1 MAGRA
6 ALLAVAVLLA
16 AGLAAPAAHAGQST
30 CLGLPGVWCGDFGAG
45 FAGWDGFDG
54 NAQARG
60 RYFAI
65 GTAPREVPVGTS
77 YFSARVDAGAT
88 PPDGVGQ
95 RSVVY
100 LYPDPDPTRA
110 KTQAFEGSEQWYH
123 TSIQFPWAFRSSPG
137 TSWNWVAE
145 WHNWPNSVCCAN
157 VALTVDTTRA
167 RGRRHGRGLPRAA
180 LSLRVMGGGDRRHPV
195 DVYGGDAARDPRVR
209 TRWFVGDGVLDRGH
223 WYDVLLH
230 VRWSRHASAGLVE
243 WWLDGR
249 QVMSARMPTLYWYRD
264 NREGDSLITTGPG
277 QAYWMLGYYRPR
289 WRGGRLD
296 RRVATVMH
304 AGPRRGP
311 TRESVG
317 Y

>member
-1 MAGRA
+1 MLGRVA
-6 ALLAVAVLLA
+6 VVAVLAFLA
-16 AGLAAPAAHAGQST
+16 GPPAARADQ
-30 CLGLPGVWCGDFGAG
+30 CLAPGVWCGDFGVG
-45 FAGWDGFDG
+45 FPGWDGFDG
-54 NAQARG
+54 NIASSGARS
-60 RYFAI
+60 RYFGI
-65 GTAPREVPVGTS
+65 GTDPTAVPVGSS
-77 YFSARVDAGAT
+77 YFSARVDGEAI
-88 PPDGVGQ
+88 PPDGEGE

-100 LYPDPDPTRA
+100 LFPDRDASRS

-123 TSIQFPWAFRSSPG
+123 TSIQFPWAFRASPD
-137 TSWNWVAE
+137 TTWNWVAE

-157 VALTVDTTRA
+157 LALTVDTKRA
-167 RGRRHGRGLPRAA
+167 RGRRRGRGLPRET

-195 DVYGGDAARDPRVR
+195 DVYGGDATRDPEVR

-230 VRWSRHASAGLVE
+230 VRWCHLARCGLVE

-249 QVMSARMPTLYWYRD
+249 LVTSVRTPTLYFYRD
-264 NREGDSLITTGPG
+264 NREGDRFLTPGPG

-289 WRGGRLD
+289 KRRGRLD
-296 RRVATVMH
+296 MRVATVMH

-311 TRESVG
+311 TRESVT